1 MNTQRWFAIWL
12 IVSTPVLPAT
22 RRVVFFEPNW
32 AMHLN
37 SERWPLT
44 FTKVLTRQPPICAIW
59 KRGKQVEN
67 GSTSIDDMIS
77 AVDVNGVASDEPG
90 RIMSQERR
98 CRANAF
104 DADQAA
110 RRRFGL
116 RFFK

>member
-1 MNTQRWFAIWL
+1 
-12 IVSTPVLPAT
+12 
-22 RRVVFFEPNW
+22 
-32 AMHLN
+32 
-37 SERWPLT
+37 
-44 FTKVLTRQPPICAIW
+44 
-59 KRGKQVEN
+59 
-67 GSTSIDDMIS
+67 MIS

-98 CRANAF
+98 CGANVF